1 MVPATQPF
9 RVVITADL
17 LGPDGRPHFPDCGLS
32 VLDECGRVTY
42 RIMDHYAG
50 EIEAEQIGDAHG
62 VLVLSPKFTAR
73 SIPANNQ
80 LLAVARYGVGFDSV
94 DVDACTAND
103 IAVCITRGAV
113 DRPVA
118 EATVMWMMALSHHLM
133 AKDRVVRTGQ
143 WEQRKDYLG
152 RELRGRTLGI
162 VGLGGIGRALLD
174 LLRGFGM
181 NQTLA
186 FDPVLTAEQAAE
198 LGVKL
203 VPLDELLSQSDFVSL
218 HCPLNE
224 STRDLIGERELN
236 LMRRDAYLINTAR
249 GGIINEP
256 ALYTA
261 LKERRIAGA
270 AIDCF
275 DNEPLSA
282 PPPLAELDNVLL
294 APHGIAWTEELF
306 RDIGRMACGQ
316 LVSLAQGKQPSSV
329 VNPEVFARPGFQAK
343 WKRALGQP

>member
-1 MVPATQPF
+1 MSPVTPPF

-17 LGPDGRPHFPDCGLS
+17 LGENGKPHFPDCGLS
-32 VLDECGRVTY
+32 VLEACDRVGY
-42 RIMDHYAG
+42 RIMDRYAN
-50 EIEAEQIGDAHG
+50 EIEADQIGDAHG
-62 VLVLSPKFTAR
+62 VLVLSPKFSAR
-73 SIPANNQ
+73 SIPADNQ

-94 DVDACTAND
+94 DIGACTAND
-103 IAVCITRGAV
+103 IAVCTTRGAV

-118 EATVMWMMALSHHLM
+118 EATVMWMMALSHHML
-133 AKDRVVRTGQ
+133 AKDRVVRTGH

-162 VGLGGIGRALLD
+162 VGLGGIGRALLE

-186 FDPVLTAEQAAE
+186 FDPVLTTEQAAD

-203 VPLDELLSQSDFVSL
+203 VSLDELLAQSDFVSL
-218 HCPLNE
+218 HCPLND

-275 DNEPLSA
+275 NNEPLTA
-282 PPPLAELDNVLL
+282 PPALAELDNVLL

-316 LVSLAQGKQPSSV
+316 LVSIAQGIQPPSV
-329 VNPEVFARPGFQAK
+329 VNAEVFAKPSYQAK
-343 WKRALGQP
+343 WKRALL